1 VVAIAGVIV
10 ALSAG
15 VSCVHVSGRAQ
26 PYRGTRMEH
35 RHRIFDTARVET
47 LPNGLTLILKH
58 NPALP
63 IASIQVWVGVGSINE
78 SERNNG
84 VSHFLEHLVFKGTRR
99 FDVRAISER
108 IERHGAVLNAGTS
121 RDYTMYYSDIPTAG
135 LVDALEVLYELVAE
149 AVFPEDEME
158 RERNVVVEEIKRRD
172 DSPGDVLFD
181 IFNEMLFVETPYR
194 FRILG
199 SEDVIRTISRNE
211 IMAYYRTWY
220 QPGNMTVCV
229 AGDFDEVSLRAHI
242 LRTFGTMRPV
252 DAPPPLPSLCEPSR
266 PDATRIQQANVQQTY
281 FLCGFLGPH
290 PDDPLQYA
298 GDVLS
303 LALGEGISSRLYRR
317 LRERERLV
325 YEIDTGYYTHR
336 GNSFFYI
343 SGVCD
348 RENLDRAVGVMRE
361 ELAAIA
367 VSGIAPEE
375 LERAREMMQTRWSF
389 SNETNHAQASNLAW
403 WKMFRTIEELSRYPE
418 NIRAVTVEDV
428 REFARRYGG
437 SLVVAAL
444 EPSIPAA
451 P

>member
-1 VVAIAGVIV
+1 
-10 ALSAG
+10 
-15 VSCVHVSGRAQ
+15 
-26 PYRGTRMEH
+26 
-35 RHRIFDTARVET
+35 
-47 LPNGLTLILKH
+47 
-58 NPALP
+58 
-63 IASIQVWVGVGSINE
+63 
-78 SERNNG
+78 
-84 VSHFLEHLVFKGTRR
+84 
-99 FDVRAISER
+99 
-108 IERHGAVLNAGTS
+108 
-121 RDYTMYYSDIPTAG
+121 
-135 LVDALEVLYELVAE
+135 
-149 AVFPEDEME
+149 
-158 RERNVVVEEIKRRD
+158 
-172 DSPGDVLFD
+172 
-181 IFNEMLFVETPYR
+181 
-194 FRILG
+194 
-199 SEDVIRTISRNE
+199 
-211 IMAYYRTWY
+211 MAYYRTWY

-252 DAPPPLPSLCEPSR
+252 DAPPSLPSLREPSR
-266 PDATRIQQANVQQTY
+266 PDAVRIQQANVQQTY

-290 PDDPLQYA
+290 PDDTLQYA

-325 YEIDTGYYTHR
+325 YEIDTGYYTHQD
-336 GNSFFYI
+336 NSFFYI

-418 NIRAVTVEDV
+418 NIRAVTVQDV

-437 SLVVAAL
+437 NLVVAAL
-444 EPSIPAA
+444 EPRIPAA